1 MVKKLR
7 GLAPLLVIVI
17 GLLVLFY
24 PTISNFLV
32 MKNASRVVSNYDAA
46 VEALSDE
53 EYRSMIDAAHAYN
66 TRLAEESS
74 GTTSALTGAVNTE
87 ATDAEYMKL
96 LNLAGD
102 GMMGY
107 ITVPK
112 LKETLP
118 IYHGTSEKVL
128 QSGIGH
134 LEQTSL
140 PVGGASTHAALSGH
154 RGLPTAKLF
163 TDLNLM
169 KKGDKF
175 YITILK
181 DTYAYQVD
189 KITTVLPTDAKQLAI
204 EPGKDLVTLITCTPY
219 AVNTHR
225 LLVRGHRI
233 PYTPQQQND
242 AKSTFHVDIP
252 LQYLLPSL
260 ALIALLIAW
269 HLWQRHERRRRQ
281 SGSAKV
287 ASGDSSSTAIEPDGD
302 LPPQPAN
309 TNNQSHSPLLSSSL
323 VLCLSAS
330 WCHTRKL
337 IPSALSPSMPC
348 GTETRLHPN
357 HLPAIPTPSCASLPS
372 QRTATVAFPHIKPSV
387 IFPVSLPIGNA

>member
-1 MVKKLR
+1 MKEPMVKKLR

-74 GTTSALTGAVNTE
+74 GITSALTGAVNTE

-112 LKETLP
+112 LEETLP

-189 KITTVLPTDAKQLAI
+189 KITTVLPTDTKQLAI

-233 PYTPQQQND
+233 PYAPQHQDD

-252 LQYLLPSL
+252 LQYWLPSL

-287 ASGDSSSTAIEPDGD
+287 ASDDSSSAAIEPDGD
-302 LPPQPAN
+302 LPPQPDS
-309 TNNQSHSPLLSSSL
+309 TNNQSHSSR
-323 VLCLSAS
+323 
-330 WCHTRKL
+330 RKG
-337 IPSALSPSMPC
+337 P
-348 GTETRLHPN
+348 GRHVR
-357 HLPAIPTPSCASLPS
+357 PA
-372 QRTATVAFPHIKPSV
+372 
-387 IFPVSLPIGNA
+387 

>member
-1 MVKKLR
+1 MKRKLR
-7 GLAPLLVIVI
+7 GLVPLLVIAI

-32 MKNASRVVSNYDAA
+32 MRNASRAVTNYDAA
-46 VEALSDE
+46 TQSISDKQ
-53 EYRSMIDAAHAYN
+53 YQQMLAAAHAYN
-66 TRLAEESS
+66 EQLAANNA
-74 GTTSALTGAVNTE
+74 GATDALAAAVNTE
-87 ATDAEYMKL
+87 AVSKEYNNL
-96 LNLAGD
+96 LNLSGD

-107 ITVPK
+107 ITMPR
-112 LKETLP
+112 LHETLP
-118 IYHGTSEKVL
+118 IYHGTAEKVL
-128 QSGIGH
+128 QIGIGH

-189 KITTVLPTDAKQLAI
+189 KITTVLPTDTKQLAI

-233 PYTPQQQND
+233 PYTPQQQDD

-287 ASGDSSSTAIEPDGD
+287 ASGDSDSADIEPDGD

-309 TNNQSHSPLLSSSL
+309 TNNQSHSSR
-323 VLCLSAS
+323 
-330 WCHTRKL
+330 RKG
-337 IPSALSPSMPC
+337 P
-348 GTETRLHPN
+348 GRHVR
-357 HLPAIPTPSCASLPS
+357 PA
-372 QRTATVAFPHIKPSV
+372 
-387 IFPVSLPIGNA
+387 

>member
-1 MVKKLR
+1 MAGRTSATSPAPSPNHRLAIRLPQRDGPGRSPLGKKLR

-66 TRLAEESS
+66 TRLAEGSS

-140 PVGGASTHAALSGH
+140 CGAVWPPRVAHGKTVH
-154 RGLPTAKLF
+154 GL
-163 TDLNLM
+163 
-169 KKGDKF
+169 
-175 YITILK
+175 
-181 DTYAYQVD
+181 
-189 KITTVLPTDAKQLAI
+189 
-204 EPGKDLVTLITCTPY
+204 EPYEK
-219 AVNTHR
+219 
-225 LLVRGHRI
+225 
-233 PYTPQQQND
+233 
-242 AKSTFHVDIP
+242 
-252 LQYLLPSL
+252 
-260 ALIALLIAW
+260 
-269 HLWQRHERRRRQ
+269 RRQ
-281 SGSAKV
+281 V
-287 ASGDSSSTAIEPDGD
+287 
-302 LPPQPAN
+302 LYHN
-309 TNNQSHSPLLSSSL
+309 T
-323 VLCLSAS
+323 
-330 WCHTRKL
+330 
-337 IPSALSPSMPC
+337 
-348 GTETRLHPN
+348 
-357 HLPAIPTPSCASLPS
+357 
-372 QRTATVAFPHIKPSV
+372 
-387 IFPVSLPIGNA
+387 

>member
-107 ITVPK
+107 VTVPK

-175 YITILK
+175 YITILM
-181 DTYAYQVD
+181 
-189 KITTVLPTDAKQLAI
+189 P
-204 EPGKDLVTLITCTPY
+204 
-219 AVNTHR
+219 
-225 LLVRGHRI
+225 
-233 PYTPQQQND
+233 
-242 AKSTFHVDIP
+242 
-252 LQYLLPSL
+252 
-260 ALIALLIAW
+260 
-269 HLWQRHERRRRQ
+269 
-281 SGSAKV
+281 
-287 ASGDSSSTAIEPDGD
+287 
-302 LPPQPAN
+302 
-309 TNNQSHSPLLSSSL
+309 NN
-323 VLCLSAS
+323 
-330 WCHTRKL
+330 WR
-337 IPSALSPSMPC
+337 LSPARIWS
-348 GTETRLHPN
+348 RS
-357 HLPAIPTPSCASLPS
+357 LPAHRMRSTRIGCWCAVIVFHTHHSSRMTPN
-372 QRTATVAFPHIKPSV
+372 PHSTWTLRCSICCRLSR
-387 IFPVSLPIGNA
+387 

>member
-74 GTTSALTGAVNTE
+74 GITSALTGAVNTE

-112 LKETLP
+112 LEETLP

-169 KKGDKF
+169 KKA
-175 YITILK
+175 TS
-181 DTYAYQVD
+181 
-189 KITTVLPTDAKQLAI
+189 
-204 EPGKDLVTLITCTPY
+204 
-219 AVNTHR
+219 
-225 LLVRGHRI
+225 
-233 PYTPQQQND
+233 
-242 AKSTFHVDIP
+242 STS
-252 LQYLLPSL
+252 QYLKTRMRIRSIRSLPFCRP
-260 ALIALLIAW
+260 IPNN
-269 HLWQRHERRRRQ
+269 WQL
-281 SGSAKV
+281 S
-287 ASGDSSSTAIEPDGD
+287 
-302 LPPQPAN
+302 PARIW
-309 TNNQSHSPLLSSSL
+309 SRSSL
-323 VLCLSAS
+323 VRRMRSIRIGCWCAAIAS
-330 WCHTRKL
+330 HTRRSSRMT
-337 IPSALSPSMPC
+337 PNPRSTWTFRCSTC
-348 GTETRLHPN
+348 CRLLH
-357 HLPAIPTPSCASLPS
+357 
-372 QRTATVAFPHIKPSV
+372 
-387 IFPVSLPIGNA
+387 

>member
-1 MVKKLR
+1 
-7 GLAPLLVIVI
+7 
-17 GLLVLFY
+17 
-24 PTISNFLV
+24 
-32 MKNASRVVSNYDAA
+32 
-46 VEALSDE
+46 
-53 EYRSMIDAAHAYN
+53 
-66 TRLAEESS
+66 
-74 GTTSALTGAVNTE
+74 
-87 ATDAEYMKL
+87 
-96 LNLAGD
+96 
-102 GMMGY
+102 MMGY

-189 KITTVLPTDAKQLAI
+189 RITTVLPTDTKQLAI
-204 EPGKDLVTLITCTPY
+204 EPGKDLVTLITCTTY

-233 PYTPQQQND
+233 PYAPQQQDD

-287 ASGDSSSTAIEPDGD
+287 ASDDSSSAAIEPDGD

-309 TNNQSHSPLLSSSL
+309 TNNQSHSSR
-323 VLCLSAS
+323 
-330 WCHTRKL
+330 RKG
-337 IPSALSPSMPC
+337 P
-348 GTETRLHPN
+348 GRHVR
-357 HLPAIPTPSCASLPS
+357 PA
-372 QRTATVAFPHIKPSV
+372 
-387 IFPVSLPIGNA
+387 

>member
-1 MVKKLR
+1 MLR
-7 GLAPLLVIVI
+7 TPITKSS
-17 GLLVLFY
+17 
-24 PTISNFLV
+24 PRN
-32 MKNASRVVSNYDAA
+32 DAG
-46 VEALSDE
+46 ETD
-53 EYRSMIDAAHAYN
+53 
-66 TRLAEESS
+66 
-74 GTTSALTGAVNTE
+74 ALTGAVNT
-87 ATDAEYMKL
+87 ASTDEEYNSL
-96 LNLAGD
+96 LNIDGD

-107 ITVPK
+107 ITVPQSARRPCPS
-112 LKETLP
+112 TTALP
-118 IYHGTSEKVL
+118 KKCCRY
-128 QSGIGH
+128 GIGH

-309 TNNQSHSPLLSSSL
+309 TNNQSHSSR
-323 VLCLSAS
+323 
-330 WCHTRKL
+330 RKG
-337 IPSALSPSMPC
+337 P
-348 GTETRLHPN
+348 GRHVR
-357 HLPAIPTPSCASLPS
+357 PA
-372 QRTATVAFPHIKPSV
+372 
-387 IFPVSLPIGNA
+387 

>member
-1 MVKKLR
+1 MKRLR
-7 GLAPLLVIVI
+7 NILPVLVILGGMLI
-17 GLLVLFY
+17 LFY
-24 PTISNFLV
+24 PTISNFLI
-32 MKNASRVVSNYDAA
+32 MRNASCAVNNYDAS
-46 VEALSDE
+46 VEALSQE
-53 EYRSMIDAAHAYN
+53 QYQKVLDAAHAYN
-66 TRLAEESS
+66 EKLAQNDAGE
-74 GTTSALTGAVNTE
+74 TDALASAVNS
-87 ATDAEYMKL
+87 ASTDEEYNSL
-96 LNLAGD
+96 LNIDGD

-112 LKETLP
+112 LEETLP

-189 KITTVLPTDAKQLAI
+189 KITTVLPTDTKQLAI

-233 PYTPQQQND
+233 PYAPQQQDD

-287 ASGDSSSTAIEPDGD
+287 ASDDSSSAAIEPDGD

-309 TNNQSHSPLLSSSL
+309 TNNQSHSSR
-323 VLCLSAS
+323 
-330 WCHTRKL
+330 RKG
-337 IPSALSPSMPC
+337 P
-348 GTETRLHPN
+348 GRHVR
-357 HLPAIPTPSCASLPS
+357 PA
-372 QRTATVAFPHIKPSV
+372 
-387 IFPVSLPIGNA
+387 